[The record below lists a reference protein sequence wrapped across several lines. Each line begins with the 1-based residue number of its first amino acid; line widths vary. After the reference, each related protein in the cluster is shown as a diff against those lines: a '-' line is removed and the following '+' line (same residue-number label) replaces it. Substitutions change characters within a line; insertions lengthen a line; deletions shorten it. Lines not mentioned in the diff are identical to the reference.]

1 MYYNLLKGVTVAK
14 EPFQEM
20 REKMLKKAKSDISS
34 SYSNEEFALI
44 QSINAYLET
53 GKSYNLVFERLSE
66 WYGLY
71 YPEVK
76 VTNPKVLAD
85 LAMVLNSNEEIT
97 EEKIKSIIE
106 DEQKAASIYQK
117 ATSTMGRK
125 MGENERKA
133 VLAFAELSN
142 QMYIALNELETYIKT
157 TATAIMPNTVYLTDE
172 KIAAELL
179 SKAGSLERLATMP
192 AGTVQLLG
200 AEKALFKHIKFGSK
214 PPKYGVL
221 FKLPEVSAGAR
232 DKRGRV
238 ARVYATKISIALKA
252 DYFSKN
258 FIAEKL
264 KQDLEAA
271 VKRINDSPSKPFKP
285 SADRQDFRRQGQRP
299 GQRQGPRQFN
309 RPGNRPHSKGPRTPN
324 QWKE

>member
-1 MYYNLLKGVTVAK
+1 MLYLAK

-20 REKMLKKAKSDISS
+20 REKMLKKAKADISS

-53 GKSYNLVFERLSE
+53 GKSYNLAFERLSE

-71 YPEVK
+71 FPEVK
-76 VTNPKVLAD
+76 VANPKALAD
-85 LAMVLNSNEEIT
+85 LAMVLNSKDEIS
-97 EEKIKSIIE
+97 EEKIKAIIT
-106 DEQKAASIYQK
+106 DEQKAASIYKK
-117 ATSTMGRK
+117 ATETMGRE
-125 MGENERKA
+125 MSPNERKA
-133 VLAFAELSN
+133 LLGFAELSN
-142 QMYIALNELETYIKT
+142 QMYIALTELEAYIKI

-221 FKLPEVSAGAR
+221 FKMAEVSAGAR

-238 ARVYATKISIALKA
+238 ARAYATKISIALKA

-264 KQDLEAA
+264 KKDLEATL
-271 VKRINDSPSKPFKP
+271 KKISESPSKPFKKENTFSDRRP
-285 SADRQDFRRQGQRP
+285 RQDFRRQ
-299 GQRQGPRQFN
+299 QGPRRNQN
-309 RPGNRPHSKGPRTPN
+309 RPGSRPQGKRPHNDWSN
-324 QWKE
+324 

>member
-1 MYYNLLKGVTVAK
+1 MLVLGVILAK

-20 REKMLKKAKSDISS
+20 REKMLKKAKADISS

-53 GKSYNLVFERLSE
+53 SKSYNLVFERLSE

-76 VTNPKVLAD
+76 VSNPKVLAD
-85 LAMVLNSNEEIT
+85 LAMVLNSKEEVS
-97 EEKIKSIIE
+97 EEKIKAIIL
-106 DEQKAASIYQK
+106 DVQKAASIYQK
-117 ATSTMGRK
+117 ATSTMGRQ
-125 MGENERKA
+125 MSANERKA
-133 VLAFAELSN
+133 LLGFAELSN
-142 QMYIALNELETYIKT
+142 QMYIALNELEAYIKAT
-157 TATAIMPNTVYLTDE
+157 STALMPNTTYLTDE

-221 FKLPEVSAGAR
+221 FKLQEVSAGQR

-238 ARVYATKISIALKA
+238 ARAFATKISIALKA

-264 KQDLEAA
+264 KKDLDDAI
-271 VKRINDSPSKPFKP
+271 KRINDSPSKPFKP
-285 SADRQDFRRQGQRP
+285 QSNDRQEFR
-299 GQRQGPRQFN
+299 RQGPRQGQRQGGG
-309 RPGNRPHSKGPRTPN
+309 RPGMRPQGKGRPHNS
-324 QWKE
+324 WKN